1 MKTDLWQE
9 IFANYSEPCEYFS
22 HANNSCFTV
31 SMNIKRFDCSVTVH
45 QMIQHANYR
54 TVWHTLC
61 LGICNV
67 QSLIMNKQEFVKK
80 KNYIPSMEFISHN
93 IHGIVY
99 LNVFKTNYPGK
110 LLPVLALL
118 EWICTVFITWG
129 IKCLTGSSAYSSL

>member
-1 MKTDLWQE
+1 
-9 IFANYSEPCEYFS
+9 
-22 HANNSCFTV
+22 
-31 SMNIKRFDCSVTVH
+31 MNIKRFDCSVTVH

-54 TVWHTLC
+54 Y
-61 LGICNV
+61 GILYVLACNV

-80 KNYIPSMEFISHN
+80 TYIPPMEFISHN

-118 EWICTVFITWG
+118 E
-129 IKCLTGSSAYSSL
+129 